1 MDACLKAYHQLSQ
14 LATQPATRLVVTL
27 RTNRQTKNHYSIDK
41 KLVAT
46 LNLLE
51 YSQGF
56 KSCASRQPSEQGR

>member
-1 MDACLKAYHQLSQ
+1 MLSQ
-14 LATQPATRLVVTL
+14 LATQPATRLV

-51 YSQGF
+51 FRGSNL
-56 KSCASRQPSEQGR
+56 ARLVSRLSKDGDFPGWIS